1 MRFLLSAIGSRGDVQ
16 PLLALAV
23 ELKSLG
29 HVPSIAVPPNFGE
42 WIESYGVACIPV
54 GPDVRKL
61 TGGTAP
67 AKPAKPSPA
76 QMQQMAEQM
85 VRYQC
90 QVLMEAAKDAD
101 VMVGMGALQIASPS
115 VAEARRLPYVYV
127 TYCPQTLPSPDH
139 PPPKAGGHYAQRLPG
154 AVNRLL
160 WMRDE
165 RSFDKRFRATL
176 NDERVKLG
184 LAPIGSVRSHIFTRQ
199 PWLEADPTLAP
210 APRVKGIAIVQT
222 GAWLLPD
229 PAPLPADVERFLNDG
244 EPPVYFGLGSM
255 RALAQSERMFVDAAR
270 AIGRRSIVQ
279 RGWAELDA
287 STAGDDCLAIG
298 DVDHAKL
305 FPRCAAIVHHGGSGT
320 TTSAARSGR
329 PQVVIPHMYDQFYF
343 AHRVDVLGVGVSGP
357 TRQGLDRDALV
368 SALREC
374 LRDEKAERA
383 RALGSQ
389 VLTNG
394 VHVAARGLV
403 ASASRQRETGNP
415 IPIAPVDERSEGRV

>member
-29 HVPSIAVPPNFGE
+29 HESHIAVPPNFGE
-42 WIESYGVACIPV
+42 WIQSYGVACIPV

-67 AKPAKPSPA
+67 AKPAKPSPP

-90 QVLMEAAKDAD
+90 QVLMDAAKDAD

-115 VAEARRLPYVYV
+115 VAEARGLPYVYV
-127 TYCPQTLPSPDH
+127 TYCPQTLPSADH
-139 PPPKAGGHYAQRLPG
+139 PPPKAGGHYSQALPG
-154 AVNRLL
+154 VVNRLL
-160 WMRDE
+160 WLRDE
-165 RSFDKRFRATL
+165 RSFNNRFRATL
-176 NDERVKLG
+176 NEERGKLG

-199 PWLEADPTLAP
+199 PWLEADPALAP
-210 APRVKGIAIVQT
+210 APRVKGIEIVQT

-229 PAPLPADVERFLNDG
+229 PSPLPDDVERFLNDG

-255 RALAQSERMFVDAAR
+255 RALDQSERMFVDAAR
-270 AIGRRSIVQ
+270 AVGRRVIVQ

-287 STAGDDCLAIG
+287 SAAGDDCLAIG

-320 TTSAARSGR
+320 TTTAARSGR
-329 PQVVIPHMYDQFYF
+329 PQVVVPHMYDQFYF
-343 AHRVDVLGVGVSGP
+343 AHRVDVLGIGVSGP
-357 TRQGLDRDALV
+357 TRHELDRDALV

-374 LRDEKAERA
+374 LREEKAERA
-383 RALGSQ
+383 RDLGLR
-389 VLTNG
+389 VVTNG
-394 VHVAARGLV
+394 VSVAARALV
-403 ASASRQRETGNP
+403 GSASRQRESRNP
-415 IPIAPVDERSEGRV
+415 VPAASIDEWREGRV

>member
-1 MRFLLSAIGSRGDVQ
+1 MRFLLSAIGSRGEVQ

-23 ELKSLG
+23 ELRSLG
-29 HVPSIAVPPNFGE
+29 HQPRIAVPPNFAE
-42 WIESYGVACIPV
+42 WIESYGVPCIPV

-61 TGGTAP
+61 TGGKAP
-67 AKPAKPSPA
+67 AKPVKPSSA

-85 VRYQC
+85 VRYQL
-90 QVLMEAAKDAD
+90 QVLMDAAADAD
-101 VMVGMGALQIASPS
+101 LIVGVGALQIASPS
-115 VAEARRLPYVYV
+115 VAEARGLPYVYA

-139 PPPKAGGHYAQRLPG
+139 PPPKAGAHYAQTLPG
-154 AVNRLL
+154 IVNRLL
-160 WMRDE
+160 WKLDE
-165 RSFDKRFRATL
+165 RSFNERFRKTL
-176 NDERVKLG
+176 NEERGKLG
-184 LAPIGSVRSHIFTRQ
+184 LAPVDSVRSHIFTRQ

-210 APRVKGIAIVQT
+210 APAVKGMDIVET
-222 GAWLLPD
+222 GAWFLADPTPLPD
-229 PAPLPADVERFLNDG
+229 DVERFLEDG
-244 EPPVYFGLGSM
+244 EAPIYFGVGSM
-255 RALAQSERMFVDAAR
+255 RALEQSERMFVDAAR
-270 AIGRRSIVQ
+270 AVGRRAIVQ

-320 TTSAARSGR
+320 TTTAARSGR

-357 TRQGLDRDALV
+357 TRNELNRDALV

-383 RALGSQ
+383 RDLGLR
-389 VLTNG
+389 VVTNG
-394 VHVAARGLV
+394 VTVAARGLV
-403 ASASRQRETGNP
+403 GSVRRQREARDPVPAAP
-415 IPIAPVDERSEGRV
+415 IDEWREGRV

>member
-29 HVPSIAVPPNFGE
+29 HEPRLAVPPNFGE

-61 TGGTAP
+61 TGGTGPARP
-67 AKPAKPSPA
+67 AKRSPA

-90 QVLMEAAKDAD
+90 QVLMDAAQEADAI
-101 VMVGMGALQIASPS
+101 VGIGALQIASPS
-115 VAEARRLPYVYV
+115 VAEARGLPYVYV
-127 TYCPQTLPSPDH
+127 TYCPQTLPSPYH
-139 PPPKAGGHYAQRLPG
+139 PPPKAGGHYAQTLPG
-154 AVNRLL
+154 LVNRLL

-165 RSFDKRFRATL
+165 RSFNKRFRTTL
-176 NDERVKLG
+176 NAERATLG
-184 LAPIGSVRSHIFTRQ
+184 LAPIESVRSHIFTRQ

-210 APRVKGIAIVQT
+210 APRAKGLEIVQT

-229 PAPLPADVERFLNDG
+229 PAPLPGDVERFLNAGD
-244 EPPVYFGLGSM
+244 PPVYFGLGSM
-255 RALAQSERMFVDAAR
+255 RAVEQSERIFVDAAR
-270 AIGRRSIVQ
+270 AVGRRAIVQ

-287 STAGDDCLAIG
+287 SAAGDDCLAIG
-298 DVDHAKL
+298 DIDHAKL

-320 TTSAARSGR
+320 TTSAARAGR
-329 PQVVIPHMYDQFYF
+329 PQLVVPHMYDQFYF
-343 AHRVDVLGVGVSGP
+343 AHRVKVLGVGVSGP
-357 TRQGLDRDALV
+357 ARHELHGDALV

-374 LRDEKAERA
+374 LQHGKAERA
-383 RALGSQ
+383 RELGRR

-394 VHVAARGLV
+394 VNIAARRLV
-403 ASASRQRETGNP
+403 GDVSLMRPAQSVAG
-415 IPIAPVDERSEGRV
+415 D